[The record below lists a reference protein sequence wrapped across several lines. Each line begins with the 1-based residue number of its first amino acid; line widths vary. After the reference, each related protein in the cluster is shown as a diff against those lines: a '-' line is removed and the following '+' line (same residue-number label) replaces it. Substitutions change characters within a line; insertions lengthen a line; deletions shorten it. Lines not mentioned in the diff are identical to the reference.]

1 EISGRGDQLCQP
13 SAPPLASA
21 LPKQPV
27 ATRAIQTRPLCDIM
41 AFSSHKNLLRVR
53 PSFQLRI
60 ADWSRQEAVNG
71 NPKSAIRNRKSGIL
85 IACHLLVSA
94 RRFSMSNPK
103 IKFVLGSVVIVAALT
118 WLGFVGFQQS
128 KAYYI

>member
-1 EISGRGDQLCQP
+1 YQGDPNKTSLRYHGF
-13 SAPPLASA
+13 L
-21 LPKQPV
+21 L
-27 ATRAIQTRPLCDIM
+27 
-41 AFSSHKNLLRVR
+41 HKNLLRVR

-94 RRFSMSNPK
+94 RRFPMSNPK

-128 KAYYI
+128 KAYYITVDEFQAMQGKYKGKTLKVAGDVV